1 MSIEVIFSG
10 LQTTIQDL
18 GRKGW
23 RHMGV
28 PESGA
33 ADKFSLKLA
42 NFLLNKKLNSSVL
55 ESSLNGPILKFLK
68 PMNFVVT
75 GADMQPKINKTALKM
90 NTPSKAQINDVL
102 SLSHSSAGCRSYIA
116 FSEDLISE
124 SFLESTSTY
133 LPAKLGGAE
142 GLPLQTGAVIKTKS
156 CELNTQNSQKID
168 LNLIN
173 PFTNKWILRVM
184 KGPEFYSLSSESRV
198 NIFASSYTVSN
209 DSSRMGNRLDG
220 TRMELFDSKHMV
232 TAPVNLG
239 TIQCPKNGLPIILG
253 CDSQTLGGYPRILQI
268 AEVDFPII
276 GQLRPHDK
284 VSFVRVSIEEA
295 RDKLKQL
302 ELIHPF

>member
-90 NTPSKAQINDVL
+90 NSPSKAQINDVL
-102 SLSHSSAGCRSYIA
+102 SFSHSSAGCRSYIA

-184 KGPEFYSLSSESRV
+184 EGPEFYSLSSESRV

-232 TAPVNLG
+232 TAPVHLG
-239 TIQCPKNGLPIILG
+239 TIQCPQNGLPIILG

-268 AEVDFPII
+268 AEVDFPMI